1 MSRDEPE
8 RTTEFEAQHAA
19 IIARTLGW
27 ADEAAARRD
36 YAEAIRWIET
46 VRALGNE
53 LSREYKAK
61 HARWLNAIG
70 IEPRTE
76 AARPRVE

>member
-19 IIARTLGW
+19 IIARILGW

-36 YAEAIRWIET
+36 YSAAVRWVET
-46 VRALGNE
+46 VRALGNK
-53 LSREYKAK
+53 LPGEYKAK
-61 HARWLNAIG
+61 YARWQNAIE
-70 IEPRTE
+70 IEPRTSGS
-76 AARPRVE
+76 